1 MTLDPLDND
10 ALVRILREPKNALVR
25 QYAKLFSLDGVDLVF
40 EDDAV
45 RAIAELAIERN
56 TGARGLRAIMES
68 VLMDIMYDVPSRK
81 DISRVII
88 TKETVTDHAPPR
100 LVLRDEVQNISLFD
114 QMKEEAQE
122 KLQEKSEND

>member
-1 MTLDPLDND
+1 M
-10 ALVRILREPKNALVR
+10 
-25 QYAKLFSLDGVDLVF
+25 
-40 EDDAV
+40 
-45 RAIAELAIERN
+45 
-56 TGARGLRAIMES
+56 
-68 VLMDIMYDVPSRK
+68 MDIMYDVPSRI
-81 DISRVII
+81 DLRRVII